1 MDVPLEVVLR
11 NVENKEEIEAVINE
25 KLSKLEHVCDHV
37 TSCRV
42 LIEQNPTHQHKQFS
56 YHVRVDVKVPPHH
69 EIVVK
74 RDSGRN
80 VHENLPAVV
89 REVFIAARRQVE
101 VILDRQ
107 KQHVKA
113 HTREHMAP
121 KKLHEQVEVEEA

>member
-1 MDVPLEVVLR
+1 MEVPLEVVLR

-25 KLSKLEHVCDHV
+25 KLSKLEQVCDHV

-56 YHVRVDVKVPPHH
+56 YHVRVDVKMPPHH
-69 EIVVK
+69 EIVVR

-80 VHENLPAVV
+80 VHESLPVVV
-89 REVFIAARRQVE
+89 REAFIAARRQVE
-101 VILDRQ
+101 EIVDRQ
-107 KQHVKA
+107 KLHVKA

-121 KKLHEQVEVEEA
+121 KKLRDQAGAEE